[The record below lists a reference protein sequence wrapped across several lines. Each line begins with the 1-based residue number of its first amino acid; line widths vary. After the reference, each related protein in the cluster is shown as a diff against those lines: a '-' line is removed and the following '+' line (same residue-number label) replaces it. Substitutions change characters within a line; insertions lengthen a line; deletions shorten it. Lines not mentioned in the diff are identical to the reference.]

1 MIQAHRMHIQNLG
14 LFTTVVERVN
24 DYQRLL
30 QTRPSGQQAVYIQ
43 LFKEACDSGIKDVA
57 LDRMRQKLL
66 WVQGASETTNI
77 VRESLRMQD
86 RRSLRSKRDRITGI
100 DQILPTK
107 PKLKSN
113 KYNKILDTVINFY
126 KDPNN
131 PQMLDD
137 LTRSY
142 EHYLKLNPSL
152 ENEDPEH
159 NLVKCYLFLAFAKD
173 ESDEEK
179 AYRYSKRLIEANESL
194 EARSWLDRESRYVLC
209 WAARRLGRFDE
220 ADECGKIALQSWPY
234 DPRFYHGLALN
245 AYSWLSDEHP
255 YPECSYKVVDVIQ
268 FARAAVENYKVD
280 DEEGNRD
287 VIASSY
293 NNLAYF
299 LALDVTENQYSL
311 DVGRKRLYRAREY
324 LTKLKELVPKEA
336 WLPIHPEY
344 FHTEAYLEY
353 QEYLLDWLNKKDKAY
368 LEEKL
373 KNALREI
380 NHALELYEEGPKYDK
395 LKQSIEK
402 ALSDISSGR
411 LAV

>member
-66 WVQGASETTNI
+66 WAQGASETTNI

-86 RRSLRSKRDRITGI
+86 RRSLRSKRDRITWI

-126 KDPNN
+126 KYLNN

-245 AYSWLSDEHP
+245 AYS
-255 YPECSYKVVDVIQ
+255 CSVMSILIRNAPIKWWMSFSLPAQQSRII
-268 FARAAVENYKVD
+268 RSMMKKE
-280 DEEGNRD
+280 
-287 VIASSY
+287 
-293 NNLAYF
+293 
-299 LALDVTENQYSL
+299 TENVIEAVITISPIFLPWMLRRINTASMWAARDYI
-311 DVGRKRLYRAREY
+311 GREN
-324 LTKLKELVPKEA
+324 T
-336 WLPIHPEY
+336 
-344 FHTEAYLEY
+344 Y
-353 QEYLLDWLNKKDKAY
+353 QA
-368 LEEKL
+368 
-373 KNALREI
+373 
-380 NHALELYEEGPKYDK
+380 
-395 LKQSIEK
+395 
-402 ALSDISSGR
+402 
-411 LAV
+411 